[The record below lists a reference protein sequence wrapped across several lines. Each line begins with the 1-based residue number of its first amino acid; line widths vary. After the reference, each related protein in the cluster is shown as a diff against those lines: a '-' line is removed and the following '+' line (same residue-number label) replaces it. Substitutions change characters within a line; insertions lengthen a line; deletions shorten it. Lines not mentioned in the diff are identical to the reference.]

1 MLSPYGTAAYLVWD
15 GGDAVQIPE
24 AMGKPAE
31 GQMQGAAGE
40 RLSELAGRVCY
51 DSLGKGRSSSDYH
64 KHIQEVKH
72 GSVYEHAHLTVF
84 IAWNMKEPFAVMVFL
99 NRPGLWVRMVD
110 NGFLVTFNPRVLID
124 WEKFGGQLETRS
136 MEREIL
142 HHHAAKAWPLILM
155 QRGLSPEMNK
165 HIGSVSRVV
174 EPEHDEERW
183 VTLFLSGSRGFSH
196 ELVRHGDFT
205 AISQRSTRFVQENES
220 EWIDH
225 PLVQEFLAS
234 KDLLPDD
241 PENRI
246 RGALGAIIGDVK
258 VSAREVYGRT
268 VEHLQKWLTAKGID
282 KLTARKQARGAAR
295 GYLGNA
301 LETEVIFSA
310 SIGQWKRML
319 SQRACDAADA
329 EIRSVFIEALAEL
342 KKSRYADCFAGW
354 SIAPAKDG
362 IGETA
367 VESLGVQV

>member
-1 MLSPYGTAAYLVWD
+1 MKSRYGTAAHLVWD
-15 GGDAVQIPE
+15 GGAEVRIPA
-24 AMGKPAE
+24 AMGAPRE
-31 GQMQGAAGE
+31 DQMLGTAGE

-51 DSLGKGRSSSDYH
+51 DSLGKGRSSADYH

-183 VTLFLSGSRGFSH
+183 VSMFVSGSRGFSH

-205 AISQRSTRFVQENES
+205 AISQRSTRFVQESES

-225 PLVQEFLAS
+225 PLVLEYDKHLARTLS
-234 KDLLPDD
+234 VRDAVDFIGRVQSVK
-241 PENRI
+241 
-246 RGALGAIIGDVK
+246 ALAQ
-258 VSAREVYGRT
+258 EVYAEL
-268 VEHLQKWLTAKGID
+268 VETLQAWLTEKGVD

-301 LETEVIFSA
+301 LETEVVFSA
-310 SIGQWKRML
+310 SVGQWKRML
-319 SQRACDAADA
+319 AQRACDAADA